1 MPGQDSTCQ
10 GKAYS
15 HGNVIWCTARPSEP
29 VLIDTLWI
37 QASGRALVRSRAANT
52 EEASASSAASNGATG
67 GPTNPMDF
75 EELSEILR

>member
-1 MPGQDSTCQ
+1 M
-10 GKAYS
+10 
-15 HGNVIWCTARPSEP
+15 IWCPVRPSEP
-29 VLIDTLWI
+29 ALIDAIWI

-75 EELSEILR
+75 EELSEILK